1 MLKNSIKLKRENNIF
16 SVVVEDYTKYI
27 KNFPIIVPKG
37 FSQEQWLWIVLAG
50 VISGYIVYN
59 RKQYVNLFDAAV
71 IASEESFKHG
81 DNKKKLNAALKFV
94 EYRTDKLPYPV
105 RILLRNFFSRKKIE
119 KAIEKALK
127 KFSDVFGTGRKIDIE
142 EAEND
147 EE

>member
-1 MLKNSIKLKRENNIF
+1 MVNQVIAYL
-16 SVVVEDYTKYI
+16 
-27 KNFPIIVPKG
+27 KG
-37 FSQEQWLWIVLAG
+37 FSQEQWLWIALAG
-50 VISGYIVYN
+50 VILGYIVYN

-105 RILLRNFFSRKKIE
+105 RILLRKFFSRKKIE
-119 KAIEKALK
+119 KAIEKALQ
-127 KFSDVFGTGRKIDIE
+127 KFSDAFGTGRKIDIE

>member
-1 MLKNSIKLKRENNIF
+1 MINQVITYL
-16 SVVVEDYTKYI
+16 
-27 KNFPIIVPKG
+27 KG
-37 FSQEQWLWIVLAG
+37 FSQEQWLWIALAG
-50 VISGYIVYN
+50 VILGYIVYN

-105 RILLRNFFSRKKIE
+105 RILLRKFFSRKKIE
-119 KAIEKALK
+119 KVIEKALQ

>member
-1 MLKNSIKLKRENNIF
+1 MVNQVIAYL
-16 SVVVEDYTKYI
+16 
-27 KNFPIIVPKG
+27 KG
-37 FSQEQWLWIVLAG
+37 FTQEQWLWIALAG
-50 VISGYIVYN
+50 VILGYIVYN

-105 RILLRNFFSRKKIE
+105 RILLKKFFSRKKIK
-119 KAIEKALK
+119 KAIEKALQ

>member
-1 MLKNSIKLKRENNIF
+1 MVTYL
-16 SVVVEDYTKYI
+16 
-27 KNFPIIVPKG
+27 KG
-37 FSQEQWLWIVLAG
+37 FSQEQWLWIALAG
-50 VISGYIVYN
+50 VILGYIVYN

-105 RILLRNFFSRKKIE
+105 RILIRKFFSREKIK
-119 KAIEKALK
+119 KAIEKALQ
-127 KFSDVFGTGRKIDIE
+127 KFSDTFGTGRKIDIE
-142 EAEND
+142 ENGND

>member
-1 MLKNSIKLKRENNIF
+1 MVNQVIEYL
-16 SVVVEDYTKYI
+16 
-27 KNFPIIVPKG
+27 KG
-37 FSQEQWLWIVLAG
+37 FSQEQRLWIALAG
-50 VISGYIVYN
+50 VILGYIVYN

-105 RILLRNFFSRKKIE
+105 RILIRKFFNREKIK
-119 KAIEKALK
+119 KAIEKALQ
-127 KFSDVFGTGRKIDIE
+127 KFSDTFGTGRKIDIE
-142 EAEND
+142 ENGND

>member
-1 MLKNSIKLKRENNIF
+1 MVNQVIAYL
-16 SVVVEDYTKYI
+16 
-27 KNFPIIVPKG
+27 KG
-37 FSQEQWLWIVLAG
+37 FSQEQWLWIALAG
-50 VISGYIVYN
+50 VILGYIVYN

-105 RILLRNFFSRKKIE
+105 RILIRKFFSRERIK
-119 KAIEKALK
+119 KAIEKALQ
-127 KFSDVFGTGRKIDIE
+127 KFSDTFGTGRKIDIE
-142 EAEND
+142 ENGND

>member
-1 MLKNSIKLKRENNIF
+1 MINQVIAYL
-16 SVVVEDYTKYI
+16 
-27 KNFPIIVPKG
+27 KG
-37 FSQEQWLWIVLAG
+37 FSQEQWLWIALAG
-50 VISGYIVYN
+50 VILGYIVYN

-105 RILLRNFFSRKKIE
+105 RILIRKFFSRERIK
-119 KAIEKALK
+119 KAIERALQ
-127 KFSDVFGTGRKIDIE
+127 KFSDTFGTGRKIDIE
-142 EAEND
+142 ENGND

>member
-1 MLKNSIKLKRENNIF
+1 MVNQVIAYL
-16 SVVVEDYTKYI
+16 
-27 KNFPIIVPKG
+27 KG
-37 FSQEQWLWIVLAG
+37 FSQEQWLWIALAG
-50 VISGYIVYN
+50 VILRYIVYN

-105 RILLRNFFSRKKIE
+105 RILIRKFFSREKIK
-119 KAIEKALK
+119 KAIEKALQ
-127 KFSDVFGTGRKIDIE
+127 KFSDTFGTGRKIDIE
-142 EAEND
+142 ENGND

>member
-1 MLKNSIKLKRENNIF
+1 MVNQVIAYL
-16 SVVVEDYTKYI
+16 
-27 KNFPIIVPKG
+27 KG
-37 FSQEQWLWIVLAG
+37 FSQEQWLWIALAG
-50 VISGYIVYN
+50 VILGYIVYN

-94 EYRTDKLPYPV
+94 EYRTNKLPYPV
-105 RILLRNFFSRKKIE
+105 RILLRKFFSREKIE
-119 KAIEKALK
+119 KAIEKALQ

>member
-1 MLKNSIKLKRENNIF
+1 MLNQ
-16 SVVVEDYTKYI
+16 V
-27 KNFPIIVPKG
+27 IVYLKG

-105 RILLRNFFSRKKIE
+105 RILIRKFFSREKIK
-119 KAIEKALK
+119 KAIEKALQ
-127 KFSDVFGTGRKIDIE
+127 KFSDTFGTGRKIDIE
-142 EAEND
+142 ENGND

>member
-1 MLKNSIKLKRENNIF
+1 MVNQVIAYL
-16 SVVVEDYTKYI
+16 
-27 KNFPIIVPKG
+27 KG
-37 FSQEQWLWIVLAG
+37 FSQEQRLWIALAG
-50 VISGYIVYN
+50 VILGYIVYN

-105 RILLRNFFSRKKIE
+105 RILIRKFFSRERIK
-119 KAIEKALK
+119 KAIEKALQ
-127 KFSDVFGTGRKIDIE
+127 KFSDTFGTGRKIDIE
-142 EAEND
+142 ENGND

>member
-1 MLKNSIKLKRENNIF
+1 MVNQVIAYL
-16 SVVVEDYTKYI
+16 
-27 KNFPIIVPKG
+27 KG
-37 FSQEQWLWIVLAG
+37 FSQEQWLWIALAG
-50 VISGYIVYN
+50 VILGYIVYN

-105 RILLRNFFSRKKIE
+105 RILLRKFFSREKIKKVM
-119 KAIEKALK
+119 EKALQ

>member
-1 MLKNSIKLKRENNIF
+1 MVNQVIAYL
-16 SVVVEDYTKYI
+16 
-27 KNFPIIVPKG
+27 KG
-37 FSQEQWLWIVLAG
+37 FSQEQWLWIALAG
-50 VISGYIVYN
+50 VILGYIVYN

-105 RILLRNFFSRKKIE
+105 RRLIRKFFSRERIK
-119 KAIEKALK
+119 KAIEKALQ
-127 KFSDVFGTGRKIDIE
+127 KFSDTFGTGRKIDIE
-142 EAEND
+142 ENEND

>member
-1 MLKNSIKLKRENNIF
+1 MVNQVIAYL
-16 SVVVEDYTKYI
+16 
-27 KNFPIIVPKG
+27 KG
-37 FSQEQWLWIVLAG
+37 FSQEQWLWIALAG
-50 VISGYIVYN
+50 VILGYIVYN

-105 RILLRNFFSRKKIE
+105 RILIRKFFSRKKIK
-119 KAIEKALK
+119 KAIEKALQ
-127 KFSDVFGTGRKIDIE
+127 KFSDTFGTGRKIDIE
-142 EAEND
+142 ENGND

>member
-1 MLKNSIKLKRENNIF
+1 MVNQVIAYL
-16 SVVVEDYTKYI
+16 
-27 KNFPIIVPKG
+27 KG
-37 FSQEQWLWIVLAG
+37 FSQEQWLWIALAG
-50 VISGYIVYN
+50 VILGYIVYN

-105 RILLRNFFSRKKIE
+105 RILIRKFFSREKIK
-119 KAIEKALK
+119 KAIEKALQ
-127 KFSDVFGTGRKIDIE
+127 KFTDTFGTGRKIDIE
-142 EAEND
+142 ENGND

>member
-1 MLKNSIKLKRENNIF
+1 MVNQVIAYL
-16 SVVVEDYTKYI
+16 
-27 KNFPIIVPKG
+27 KG
-37 FSQEQWLWIVLAG
+37 FSQEQCLWIALAG
-50 VISGYIVYN
+50 VILGYIVYN

-105 RILLRNFFSRKKIE
+105 RILIRKFFSREKIK
-119 KAIEKALK
+119 KAIEKALQ
-127 KFSDVFGTGRKIDIE
+127 KFSDTFGTGRKIDIE
-142 EAEND
+142 ENGND

>member
-1 MLKNSIKLKRENNIF
+1 MVNQVIAYL
-16 SVVVEDYTKYI
+16 
-27 KNFPIIVPKG
+27 KG
-37 FSQEQWLWIVLAG
+37 FSQEQWLWIALAG
-50 VISGYIVYN
+50 VILGYIVYN

-105 RILLRNFFSRKKIE
+105 RILIRKFFNREKIK
-119 KAIEKALK
+119 KAIEKALQ
-127 KFSDVFGTGRKIDIE
+127 KFSDTFGTGRKIDIE
-142 EAEND
+142 ENGND

>member
-1 MLKNSIKLKRENNIF
+1 MVNQVIAYL
-16 SVVVEDYTKYI
+16 
-27 KNFPIIVPKG
+27 KG
-37 FSQEQWLWIVLAG
+37 FSQEQWLWIALAG
-50 VISGYIVYN
+50 VILGYIVYN

-105 RILLRNFFSRKKIE
+105 RILIRKFFSREKIK
-119 KAIEKALK
+119 KAIEKALQ
-127 KFSDVFGTGRKIDIE
+127 KFSDTFGIGRKIDIE
-142 EAEND
+142 ENGND

>member
-1 MLKNSIKLKRENNIF
+1 MVNQVIAYL
-16 SVVVEDYTKYI
+16 
-27 KNFPIIVPKG
+27 KG
-37 FSQEQWLWIVLAG
+37 FSQEQWLWIALAG
-50 VISGYIVYN
+50 VILGYIVYN

-105 RILLRNFFSRKKIE
+105 RILLKKFFIRKKIK
-119 KAIEKALK
+119 KAIEKALQ

>member
-1 MLKNSIKLKRENNIF
+1 MVNQVIAYL
-16 SVVVEDYTKYI
+16 
-27 KNFPIIVPKG
+27 KG
-37 FSQEQWLWIVLAG
+37 FSQEQWLWIALAG
-50 VISGYIVYN
+50 VILGYIVYN

-105 RILLRNFFSRKKIE
+105 RILLRKFFSKERIK
-119 KAIEKALK
+119 KAIEKALQ
-127 KFSDVFGTGRKIDIE
+127 KFSDTFGTGRKIDIE
-142 EAEND
+142 ENGND

>member
-1 MLKNSIKLKRENNIF
+1 MVNQVIAYL
-16 SVVVEDYTKYI
+16 
-27 KNFPIIVPKG
+27 KG
-37 FSQEQWLWIVLAG
+37 FSQEQWLWIALAG
-50 VISGYIVYN
+50 VILGYIVYN

-105 RILLRNFFSRKKIE
+105 RILIRKFFSRERIK
-119 KAIEKALK
+119 KAIEKALQ
-127 KFSDVFGTGRKIDIE
+127 KFSDTFGTGRKIDIE

>member
-1 MLKNSIKLKRENNIF
+1 MVNQVIAYL
-16 SVVVEDYTKYI
+16 
-27 KNFPIIVPKG
+27 KG
-37 FSQEQWLWIVLAG
+37 FSQEQWLWIALAG
-50 VISGYIVYN
+50 VILGYIVYN

-105 RILLRNFFSRKKIE
+105 RILLKKFFSREKIK
-119 KAIEKALK
+119 KAIEKALQ

>member
-1 MLKNSIKLKRENNIF
+1 MINQVITYL
-16 SVVVEDYTKYI
+16 
-27 KNFPIIVPKG
+27 KG
-37 FSQEQWLWIVLAG
+37 FSQEQWLWIALAG
-50 VISGYIVYN
+50 LILEYIIYN

-94 EYRTDKLPYPV
+94 EYRTDKLPYLV
-105 RILLRNFFSRKKIE
+105 RILLRKFFSREKIK
-119 KAIEKALK
+119 KAIEKALQ

>member
-1 MLKNSIKLKRENNIF
+1 MVNQVIAYL
-16 SVVVEDYTKYI
+16 
-27 KNFPIIVPKG
+27 KG
-37 FSQEQWLWIVLAG
+37 FSQEQWLWIALAG
-50 VISGYIVYN
+50 VILGYIVYN

-105 RILLRNFFSRKKIE
+105 RILTRKFFSRERIK
-119 KAIEKALK
+119 KAIEKALQ
-127 KFSDVFGTGRKIDIE
+127 KFSDTFGTGRKIDIE
-142 EAEND
+142 ENGND

>member
-1 MLKNSIKLKRENNIF
+1 MVNQVIAYL
-16 SVVVEDYTKYI
+16 
-27 KNFPIIVPKG
+27 KG
-37 FSQEQWLWIVLAG
+37 FSQEQWLWIALAG
-50 VISGYIVYN
+50 VILGYIVYN

-105 RILLRNFFSRKKIE
+105 RILIRKFFSREIIK
-119 KAIEKALK
+119 KAIEKALQ
-127 KFSDVFGTGRKIDIE
+127 KFSDTFGTGRKIDIE
-142 EAEND
+142 ENGND